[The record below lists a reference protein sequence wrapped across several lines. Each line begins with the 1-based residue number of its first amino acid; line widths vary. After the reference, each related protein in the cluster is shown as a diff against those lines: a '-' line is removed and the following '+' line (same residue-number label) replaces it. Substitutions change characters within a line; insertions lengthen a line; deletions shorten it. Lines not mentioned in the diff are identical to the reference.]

1 MSECADCKVYKCCQ
15 GENFP
20 PSCPVTCE
28 SVTLSRAF
36 DCYHTEDLEIARVAA
51 VVEMEGHGGWPRIRE
66 VMEFAER
73 LGYRRIGLA
82 FCVGLREEA
91 RVCTKIFESNGFE
104 ISSAICKTG
113 SVEKKAIG
121 VNNQLKPEKFEAM
134 CNPIAQAALLEEAGC
149 QLHVILGLCVGHDTL
164 YFKHA
169 KAPVTVLAVKDR
181 VLAHNPLGAIY
192 ASHFYSNKL
201 KGIMKKKDC

>member
-1 MSECADCKVYKCCQ
+1 MSECAECKVYKCCQ
-15 GENFP
+15 GESFP
-20 PSCPVTCE
+20 SNCPVICE
-28 SVTLSRAF
+28 STTLSKAF

-51 VVEMEGHGGWPRIRE
+51 MVEMEGQGSWPRLRE
-66 VMEFAER
+66 IMEFAQR
-73 LGYRRIGLA
+73 LGYRRMGLA

-91 RVCTKIFESNGFE
+91 RICTKILESNGFE
-104 ISSAICKTG
+104 VSSSICKTG
-113 SVEKKAIG
+113 SVEKKTIG
-121 VNNQLKPEKFEAM
+121 VNNQLSPAKFEPM

-149 QLHVILGLCVGHDTL
+149 QLHIILGLCVGHDTL

-192 ASHFYSNKL
+192 ASHFYGKKL
-201 KGIMKKKDC
+201 REVIKKKD